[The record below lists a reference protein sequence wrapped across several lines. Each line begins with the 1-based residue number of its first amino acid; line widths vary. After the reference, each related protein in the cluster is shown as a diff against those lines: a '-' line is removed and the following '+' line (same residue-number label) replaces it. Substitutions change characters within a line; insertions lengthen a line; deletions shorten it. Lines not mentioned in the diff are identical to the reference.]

1 MSAEF
6 VDALKG
12 YEYYLEQRGKAS
24 LVEINNYLVSHG
36 RRPIQLR
43 TYGHY
48 RKLLANGFRSYIPIN
63 KFDVFQSLGRVQM
76 AADRRR
82 YEREKVQIP
91 AQISSDG
98 EKWIGTEI
106 IDKSLVGFGIAIPG
120 KLHKTKGTKL
130 WVKQE
135 GYDDIPAIM
144 VWQKYD
150 DNSDFARFGVRAFE
164 FVVKYQQEEG
174 EIRAARLTGVIK
186 IVREKEGDVDW
197 ENLFRILS
205 ETNRLIDAISA
216 LIYTIDEVMD
226 TNIRL
231 ARPVLS
237 SIKFGSPGELQT
249 KVDLGIAEILKTLI
263 EKFQYWSLDK
273 KRYIEENRRKELEN
287 INYGVDVIR
296 NAINLHKEAKEAGIS
311 DEAIRTV
318 LDPIKKV
325 FNAKKLPRGLF
336 DDGSLERAV
345 LTERVMPVIAELIA
359 GDDPDFKITVYKIE
373 GQRQPTDESQ

>member
-12 YEYYLEQRGKAS
+12 YEYYLKQRGKAS
-24 LVEINNYLVSHG
+24 LLEINNYLVSHG

-82 YEREKVQIP
+82 YDREKVQIP

-98 EKWIGTEI
+98 EKWIGSEI
-106 IDKSLVGFGIAIPG
+106 IDKSLVGLGIAIPG

-130 WVKQE
+130 WVKHE

-150 DNSDFARFGVRAFE
+150 DNNNFTRFGVRAFE

-174 EIRAARLTGVIK
+174 EIRVARLTGVIK
-186 IVREKEGDVDW
+186 IVREKEGDLDW

-216 LIYTIDEVMD
+216 LIYTIDDVMD

-231 ARPVLS
+231 ARSVLS

-311 DEAIRTV
+311 DEAIRTI

-373 GQRQPTDESQ
+373 GQQQSTNESQ